1 MYMKS
6 ILVTG
11 CAGYIGSNLVG
22 YLLSKN
28 YKVVGIDN
36 LNSYYSPKIKMFNI
50 EEFLSNENFEFIKE
64 DLINFSA
71 IQDIFKNHKFD
82 AVVHL
87 AAYAGVTY
95 SFEEPLIY
103 VRNNVEVTTNILDL
117 CVKHSVNNFIFAST
131 SSIYGDSPAPFTE
144 EMITDMPLSP
154 YPATKKACEVMSY
167 VYSKNYDLN
176 VSILRFFNPL
186 DIKIRPDLA
195 LTKLI
200 RSALY
205 GDEFPQ
211 YQDLNTTGRD
221 YCYLEN
227 MLESIEFIINNP
239 FKYEVFNL
247 GNSAPVTLG
256 KLVEAVEEV
265 VGKKVNLVRMP
276 ERKGEM
282 TLTFADVSKA
292 ERMLNYKS
300 KTPIEFIV
308 KKYYEWFLQ
317 QEDWYKK
324 GNY

>member
-1 MYMKS
+1 MKT

-22 YLLSKN
+22 FLLKKG
-28 YKVVGIDN
+28 YRVIGIDN
-36 LNSYYSPKIKMFNI
+36 LNNYYSPKIKMFNI
-50 EEFLSNENFEFIKE
+50 EEFLSNQNFFFIKE
-64 DLINFSA
+64 DLLNFEKIKENLKEEKIDSL
-71 IQDIFKNHKFD
+71 
-82 AVVHL
+82 VHL

-103 VRNNVEVTTNILDL
+103 VRNNVEVTTNLLDY
-117 CVKHSVNNFIFAST
+117 CVKNNIKNFIFAST
-131 SSIYGDSPAPFTE
+131 SSIYGNSPAPFTE
-144 EMITDMPLSP
+144 DMITDKPLSP

-167 VYSKNYDLN
+167 VYSNTYDIN

-200 RSALY
+200 RSAIY

-211 YQDLNTTGRD
+211 YQDLHSTGRD

-227 MLESIEFIINNP
+227 MLEAIDFIINNP

-247 GNSAPVTLG
+247 GNSSPVTLG
-256 KLVEAVEEV
+256 KLVEAVEKV
-265 VGKKVNLVRMP
+265 TGKKVNLVRMP

-282 TLTFADVSKA
+282 TLTYADVSKA
-292 ERMLNYKS
+292 EKMLNYKS

-308 KKYYEWFLQ
+308 QKYYEWFLN

>member
-1 MYMKS
+1 MKT

-22 YLLSKN
+22 YLLNKN
-28 YKVVGIDN
+28 YKVIGIDN

-50 EEFLSNENFEFIKE
+50 QEFLSNSNFTFIKE
-64 DLINFSA
+64 DLLNFES
-71 IQDIFKNHKFD
+71 IEKIFSENKID
-82 AVVHL
+82 ALVHL
-87 AAYAGVTY
+87 AAFAGVTY
-95 SFEEPLIY
+95 SFDEPLIY
-103 VRNNVEVTTNILDL
+103 VRNNLEVTTNLLNL
-117 CVKHSVNNFIFAST
+117 CVKYHVSNFIFASS

-144 EMITDMPLSP
+144 DMSTDKPLSP
-154 YPATKKACEVMSY
+154 YPATKKSCEVMSY
-167 VYSKNYDLN
+167 VYSNTYDIN

-200 RSALY
+200 RSSLY

-211 YQDLNTTGRD
+211 YQDLHSTGRD

-227 MLESIEFIINNP
+227 MLEAIEFIINNP
-239 FKYEVFNL
+239 FKYEIFNL
-247 GNSAPVTLG
+247 GNSSPVTLG
-256 KLVEAVEEV
+256 KLVEAVEHV
-265 VGKKVNLVRMP
+265 TGKQVNLVRMP

-292 ERMLNYKS
+292 EKMLNYKS

-308 KKYYEWFLQ
+308 QKYYNWFIKQEEW
-317 QEDWYKK
+317 YRK